1 MSKEHRIQ
9 DEGESPLAYI
19 ETIRASKNLPL
30 IKHQMYEIHNFRVT
44 LKNIG
49 YPSLILGHQIIIAK
63 INKGKNQ
70 EFTLPFLH
78 EQYFR
83 VTK

>member
-1 MSKEHRIQ
+1 
-9 DEGESPLAYI
+9 
-19 ETIRASKNLPL
+19 
-30 IKHQMYEIHNFRVT
+30 MYEIHNFRVT

-49 YPSLILGHQIIIAK
+49 HPWLILGHQIIIAK

-70 EFTLPFLH
+70 EFILPFLW